1 MNFKAFVK
9 TRSSSLKPAN
19 SGPSKELEPSK
30 TGPVRRD
37 SGPGWQDRPVPISP
51 HIGKHSK
58 WRQTAP
64 WLGSKEVGPPPWAQD
79 KLCYRNTTCL
89 LHFLLKQDT
98 LHPPDQSAQHG
109 SREEVQGTRRP
120 HPGWPFPGGGCG
132 HMPGTGAQL
141 PPVLHWGDN
150 HVLSDRK
157 WVLIRTQVTVLT
169 QRWPSPGST
178 GENFPAGKRNREWDP
193 SEDRYQGSSAPGG
206 PGVYCT
212 SLLLHMYNVHA
223 EYWERSPQSRTS
235 TGIMLGPFTPDI
247 PATRSRGR

>member
-1 MNFKAFVK
+1 MK

-79 KLCYRNTTCL
+79 ELCYRNTTCL

-109 SREEVQGTRRP
+109 SREEAPGTRRP
-120 HPGWPFPGGGCG
+120 HPGWPFRGGGCG
-132 HMPGTGAQL
+132 HILGPWAQL
-141 PPVLHWGDN
+141 PPVLLWGDK
-150 HVLSDRK
+150 HVVSEGLGASFHSLTWSASLQCMVFCAHLAKLSFCCSEPQGSH
-157 WVLIRTQVTVLT
+157 LTQVSL
-169 QRWPSPGST
+169 W
-178 GENFPAGKRNREWDP
+178 NCII
-193 SEDRYQGSSAPGG
+193 
-206 PGVYCT
+206 CT
-212 SLLLHMYNVHA
+212 LS
-223 EYWERSPQSRTS
+223 
-235 TGIMLGPFTPDI
+235 
-247 PATRSRGR
+247 